1 MNNICSFESF
11 ASLNDEKLALL
22 AQRGN
27 DKALDY
33 LLDKYRS
40 FVRNKSTSYFI
51 MGADR
56 DDIIQEG
63 MIGLFKAVRDF
74 RYERGASFKTF
85 ADLCVTRQILT
96 AVKNAMRQK
105 HAPLNFY
112 VSLNHSQN
120 ESEND
125 LPHYEI
131 SDTNKMLNPEDIII
145 NKEKTGILS
154 LKISEVL
161 SDYEL
166 LVLSLFLQG
175 KSYEIIGKAIGKD
188 VKSVDNALQRIKR
201 KFEKISAAIE

>member
-1 MNNICSFESF
+1 MNYEIMTDSE
-11 ASLNDEKLALL
+11 LVIL
-22 AQRGN
+22 AQSGDSEAMDTLVERYKN
-27 DKALDY
+27 
-33 LLDKYRS
+33 
-40 FVRNKSTSYFI
+40 FVRGKSRTYFLI
-51 MGADR
+51 GADKE
-56 DDIIQEG
+56 DIIQEG

-188 VKSVDNALQRIKR
+188 VKSVDNASQRIKR